1 MCFGGFQEWER
12 TRAYLESLVSS
23 ITLVLGKTSV
33 LSGQNRKKHIYNIE
47 YNLLDTAV
55 IRRTEC
61 VVYPSVRFSVFG
73 GGAENRTPV
82 HTSSLKGISKLSLQR
97 GFGQGRLHTHDPIPS
112 WFNLS
117 LCHTS
122 YVHRSI
128 PLNGVSHVAG
138 NHTWSTSLH
147 YQAASAK
154 RCLSINLTVPLFK
167 VARRPPLASLRKTIM
182 SNPVAPMHLR
192 KTPA

>member
-1 MCFGGFQEWER
+1 MC
-12 TRAYLESLVSS
+12 AAIL
-23 ITLVLGKTSV
+23 
-33 LSGQNRKKHIYNIE
+33 N
-47 YNLLDTAV
+47 
-55 IRRTEC
+55 
-61 VVYPSVRFSVFG
+61 G

-112 WFNLS
+112 WFNLI

-128 PLNGVSHVAG
+128 PLSGVSHVAG